1 MCANIQII
9 ISILRVLTTFI
20 LRGIEDLLLFEFR
33 HRIVLPLT
41 IRCLSA
47 DNVAIVYLG
56 FHIFIYIFVAD
67 MN

>member
-1 MCANIQII
+1 MKKQMA
-9 ISILRVLTTFI
+9 ILNLGGALTKS
-20 LRGIEDLLLFEFR
+20 G
-33 HRIVLPLT
+33 

-67 MN
+67 MISNITTHIYG